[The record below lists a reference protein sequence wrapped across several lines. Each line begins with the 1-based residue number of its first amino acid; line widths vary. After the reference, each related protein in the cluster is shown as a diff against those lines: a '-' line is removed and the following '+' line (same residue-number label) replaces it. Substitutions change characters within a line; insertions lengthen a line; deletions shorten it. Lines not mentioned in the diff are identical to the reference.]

1 MNLMVSMGV
10 SLVVP
15 SMTCIAS
22 ICALPSVSRFV
33 DDIVVRPSPQSMTL
47 RTTLH
52 IQ

>member
-1 MNLMVSMGV
+1 MNLMVSVCV

-15 SMTCIAS
+15 GMTCIAS

-52 IQ
+52 TQ